1 MKRFALVSCLV
12 AVSINFPAYADNT
25 PTVAQQFAAAAIGHQ
40 VPSDS
45 KEVKTADVLLRQ
57 AAKKYRVSEQKI
69 FDIVSMGA
77 SESKQKGFDYYRYEM
92 LEAISVIDYQ
102 DKSSLNRLSQLFA
115 MYIVDRESGMN
126 HSEALVGVR
135 DLSRDVLKPSP

>member
-1 MKRFALVSCLV
+1 MKRIAVVSCLAALLTV
-12 AVSINFPAYADNT
+12 AAHADT
-25 PTVAQQFAAAAIGHQ
+25 PPPVAQQFATAALGHA
-40 VPSDS
+40 VPGDS
-45 KEVKTADVLLRQ
+45 KDVKAADKLLKQ

-69 FDIVSMGA
+69 FEVVASGA
-77 SESKQKGFDYYRYEM
+77 HEARQKGFDYYWYEM

-102 DKSSLNRLSQLFA
+102 DKSSLDRMSQLFS

-135 DLSRDVLKPSP
+135 DLSRDAMTSSR